1 MSNAPADIIMK
12 AHDLL
17 GQEITLYITGDEDF
31 GGVTVRFGKL
41 VGVDEGFVP
50 ALRIEDY
57 HDSSGYNVPR
67 TLVEVHEVID
77 IKAYH
82 PGA

>member
-1 MSNAPADIIMK
+1 MMK
-12 AHDLL
+12 ALDLI
-17 GQEITLYITGDEDF
+17 GQEVTLYLGGDEDF

-41 VGVDEGFVP
+41 TGVDEGFVP
-50 ALRIEDY
+50 ALRVEDY
-57 HDSSGYNVPR
+57 HDSSGYTVAR
-67 TLVEVHEVID
+67 TLVEVREIID

>member
-1 MSNAPADIIMK
+1 MEHTPSDIIMK
-12 AHDLL
+12 AHDLI
-17 GQEITLYITGDEDF
+17 GQEVTLYLAGDEDF

-41 VGVDEGFVP
+41 TGVDEGFVP
-50 ALRIEDY
+50 ALRISDY
-57 HDSSGYNVPR
+57 HDSSGRGTAR
-67 TLVEVHEVID
+67 TLVEVREIID